1 LNEAIKQK
9 VFAMYTD
16 PGHLKISDP
25 GKVEGNVV
33 FDYLDAFSSDKEMLV
48 QLKAHYTKGGLG
60 DSAIKQILNDCLQDF
75 LTPIREKRLQIK
87 ESVIKDILV
96 DGCKKASQAAAKT
109 LEEMREVIGINYF
122 K

>member
-1 LNEAIKQK
+1 
-9 VFAMYTD
+9 MYTD